1 MAMLEDASLE
11 LFGPFREKGPSE
23 SKAHR
28 ENVNTERSRLMT
40 SRFRTAEVKRFGKL
54 KKHIKENC

>member
-1 MAMLEDASLE
+1 MLEGASLE
-11 LFGPFREKGPSE
+11 LFGPFRRKGPSE

-40 SRFRTAEVKRFGKL
+40 STLRTAEVKRFRKL